1 MSNYS
6 VKLTKCGKC
15 QFSLAHLPS
24 GGGEREADLGAAGP
38 GLGPCG
44 AGHLGPPAPGPGQG
58 QRALGWTAGG
68 CRAGPPGLGVPSR
81 AGAMLQLG
89 PREGWEPAP

>member
-24 GGGEREADLGAAGP
+24 GGGERVADLCADLRADPTGTWPPGAGAGPAQGQRPLGWVAAGAGP
-38 GLGPCG
+38 GGG
-44 AGHLGPPAPGPGQG
+44 APGTPAGWWG
-58 QRALGWTAGG
+58 SLG
-68 CRAGPPGLGVPSR
+68 
-81 AGAMLQLG
+81 
-89 PREGWEPAP
+89 